1 MKTLAKTTSFYRM
14 CVDSDMKVTWRD
26 KAFSNLEI
34 TMESQLLVMLYVLH
48 NSENTESFGKKY
60 VGVHSWV
67 IIILLKL
74 VLED

>member
-1 MKTLAKTTSFYRM
+1 M
-14 CVDSDMKVTWRD
+14 CVDRDMKVTWRE
-26 KAFSNLEI
+26 KASSNLEI
-34 TMESQLLVMLYVLH
+34 SMESQFLVMLYVFN